1 LEILAL
7 IAACLGGDDREDDM
21 MSRKINLAVVAATLA
36 LAALGFAA
44 SASAQGLDTI
54 VKRGKLIVGIDMSVP
69 PFSFQDEK
77 QQPAGSEVE
86 TAQLMAKDL
95 GVELEIVSVTAANR
109 IPYLQTNKVDLMLAT
124 FAISPERAK
133 SVWFSTPYGATGSV
147 LMAPEAAKI
156 KSWADLAGKK
166 VSVARGSFTEQAL
179 AANAPPTAQVVRFD
193 DDASATQAMV
203 AGQVD
208 AYGTAFPIAV
218 TMIKRFPDKKWE
230 ISFSMLTAWYA
241 VGMKKGESDLL
252 QWVNTFLFFHLQ
264 NGNLGR
270 IYAKWMGQ
278 PLPPVPVL

>member
-1 LEILAL
+1 MKTRRLIL
-7 IAACLGGDDREDDM
+7 
-21 MSRKINLAVVAATLA
+21 TLA
-36 LAALGFAA
+36 AVAMSLPLTLGDG
-44 SASAQGLDTI
+44 ASAQGLDAI
-54 VKRGKLIVGIDMSVP
+54 LKRGKVLIGIDMSVP

-86 TAQLMAKDL
+86 TAQLLAKDL
-95 GVELEIVSVTAANR
+95 GVELEIVPVTAANR
-109 IPYLQTNKVDLMLAT
+109 IPYLQTNKVDLMMAT

-133 SVWFSTPYGATGSV
+133 AVWFSTPYGATGSV

-166 VSVARGSFTEQAL
+166 VAVARGSFTEQAL
-179 AANAPPTAQVVRFD
+179 ATNAPPSAQIVRFD

-230 ISFSMLTAWYA
+230 ISYSMLTAWYA
-241 VGMKKGESDLL
+241 VGMKRGDSDLL
-252 QWVNTFLFFHLQ
+252 QWVNSFLFFHLQ
-264 NGNLGR
+264 NGSLGK
-270 IYAKWMGQ
+270 IYQKWMGQ